1 MCMTL
6 PRFFCSCMRTSFL
19 LLCIHTFSH
28 SATFYLHLH
37 TFFSLFFG
45 ASARSSHY
53 IRSGTHCRHIITARV
68 GLRPGTT
75 FSTLC
80 VCDVFQA
87 FSKLVHEP
95 VGGNLC
101 QYCCYRGLRV
111 ASFLPDTYR
120 LDREE
125 ERAEFTRV
133 YSSGELWICKPTGAN
148 QVRGLC
154 TS

>member
-1 MCMTL
+1 M
-6 PRFFCSCMRTSFL
+6 
-19 LLCIHTFSH
+19 
-28 SATFYLHLH
+28 
-37 TFFSLFFG
+37 
-45 ASARSSHY
+45 
-53 IRSGTHCRHIITARV
+53 
-68 GLRPGTT
+68 
-75 FSTLC
+75 
-80 VCDVFQA
+80 FQA

-95 VGGNLC
+95 VGVNLC